1 MWRDAATMWR
11 PHVTRNTAQLPRYV
25 SRFPDQQAESFN
37 AWARSWDGERSWINP
52 AWDDLERVAQRLE
65 MEPGAAATV
74 VCPYFPG
81 QPWFRRLAAMAARVL
96 VCPFDQ
102 RWVLRP
108 QQQQCERLG
117 PAQWSLA
124 LLAIPARR
132 RGPIGGKLFQPQTQ
146 WVPPFDVEALV
157 SSVQQELDEQ

>member
-1 MWRDAATMWR
+1 
-11 PHVTRNTAQLPRYV
+11 
-25 SRFPDQQAESFN
+25 
-37 AWARSWDGERSWINP
+37 
-52 AWDDLERVAQRLE
+52 
-65 MEPGAAATV
+65 
-74 VCPYFPG
+74 
-81 QPWFRRLAAMAARVL
+81 MAARVL